1 MGHEPKPADPRRLTL
16 LSDVQS
22 THGDD
27 GMLRVTVTYIYDEWC
42 CGGLHEVSDAI
53 TGINDVLE
61 GAQDR
66 IARAEREEL
75 RRDLGLD

>member
-1 MGHEPKPADPRRLTL
+1 
-16 LSDVQS
+16 
-22 THGDD
+22 
-27 GMLRVTVTYIYDEWC
+27 
-42 CGGLHEVSDAI
+42 LHEVSDAL

-61 GAQDR
+61 EAQDR